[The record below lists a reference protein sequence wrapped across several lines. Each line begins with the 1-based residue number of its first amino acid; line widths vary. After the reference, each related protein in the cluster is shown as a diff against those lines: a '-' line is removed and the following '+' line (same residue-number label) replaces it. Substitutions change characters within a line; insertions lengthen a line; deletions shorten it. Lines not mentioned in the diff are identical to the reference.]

1 MRSDKNNL
9 SDIIRDFK
17 KYTSSAIYK
26 AIVKRVEKMVVA
38 VIKKRKWSLVLGGGV
53 SWRRNY

>member
-1 MRSDKNNL
+1 L
-9 SDIIRDFK
+9 SIELRISKGFK

-26 AIVKRVEKMVVA
+26 AIEGNSKESRKMVVV
-38 VIKKRKWSLVLGGGV
+38 VIKKRKQRLVLVGGV